1 MHGISMS
8 PSGMANVMNTHKFNP
23 MIEYFTY
30 VKDPASVVTSS
41 TSNGSNDGGSFKDLM
56 APPPTS
62 TSPTSS
68 SGTSSSNTALITVQE
83 MTVEPKFAVS
93 LPLQLLKPLYTML
106 KGASQAWQG
115 RLEMERKRQP
125 DACQFQQGY
134 FATNAEAFHEGRI
147 LVKINIAEGRYL
159 DGIASKRDESITD
172 NITSQLNTSH
182 TTSNGSSTSN
192 MHAAN
197 SDGSTF
203 NSPTN
208 TSFSD
213 NSTSNSSSSGS
224 GSSSAYVSMKT
235 LSDVKKF
242 GGKAM
247 ALAKN
252 ATQANVTRQLGA
264 LNSKTTDKQL
274 KACNFY
280 ARVAYINN
288 TSATDTA
295 STTANNSAS
304 VDRAHVRLIGKTN
317 TEYCTASPVW
327 GTNSNKSACPH
338 NQPRLQHMITG
349 SARAE
354 AAAANSTNSDILPID
369 SGKFLLQG
377 IDLSFYVK
385 ASDLPTEAALH
396 YTL

>member
-1 MHGISMS
+1 MS
-8 PSGMANVMNTHKFNP
+8 QRSARYSYRT
-23 MIEYFTY
+23 
-30 VKDPASVVTSS
+30 
-41 TSNGSNDGGSFKDLM
+41 
-56 APPPTS
+56 TS
-62 TSPTSS
+62 TSCYVYVCVHVSYIH
-68 SGTSSSNTALITVQE
+68 IT
-83 MTVEPKFAVS
+83 
-93 LPLQLLKPLYTML
+93 
-106 KGASQAWQG
+106 
-115 RLEMERKRQP
+115 
-125 DACQFQQGY
+125 QGY

-159 DGIASKRDESITD
+159 DGIASKRDESITE

-182 TTSNGSSTSN
+182 STSNGSSTSN

-224 GSSSAYVSMKT
+224 SGAYVSMKT

-327 GTNSNKSACPH
+327 GSNSNKSACPH
-338 NQPRLQHMITG
+338 NQVQTNYYSCASQHSMI
-349 SARAE
+349 SC
-354 AAAANSTNSDILPID
+354 IVYY
-369 SGKFLLQG
+369 
-377 IDLSFYVK
+377 SF
-385 ASDLPTEAALH
+385 T
-396 YTL
+396 